1 MIDALARRDPRDD
14 DGLLVVPSGRN
25 HARGRLSDHLFDAK
39 AEQARRP
46 GVPTGDD
53 PVETLAD
60 NRVGRGCDNRRKP
73 LIEDSAAS
81 TSTTRA
87 QARRS
92 ISVTPI
98 MRAQLS
104 ENPASP
110 ATSVASTSGTKK

>member
-1 MIDALARRDPRDD
+1 MRSPAVIRAMMTASSSFRAGGIMRVDD
-14 DGLLVVPSGRN
+14 CPIIS
-25 HARGRLSDHLFDAK
+25 S
-39 AEQARRP
+39 
-46 GVPTGDD
+46 
-53 PVETLAD
+53 TLKP
-60 NRVGRGCDNRRKP
+60 NRRVAP
-73 LIEDSAAS
+73 AFQLVMIPSRLLPIIASDEDATIAESRSLRIPAAS

>member
-73 LIEDSAAS
+73 LIEDSRRLDLDDARPSAAQHLGH
-81 TSTTRA
+81 A
-87 QARRS
+87 DN
-92 ISVTPI
+92 
-98 MRAQLS
+98 
-104 ENPASP
+104 EG
-110 ATSVASTSGTKK
+110 AT